1 MSDEKGVTE
10 NSPTPSALETAIA
23 STPEVTE
30 AVEQKAEEA
39 QTPTAEQGTPEP
51 EEQQEEGRIPY
62 SRFKEKVDE
71 ANWYKTQLEQ
81 RLNQPTQQPI
91 QQPTTNQYA
100 SMTPEEERFW
110 RAVDDRA
117 GKIADDKLRQI
128 TPVIEAGR
136 MELAQSKVFQF
147 RQSHPDIRPNSPEEM
162 EIAQRISSGYLPDDA
177 YWSIM
182 GPRGIRVAEEKGK
195 QQAKQQLEAKK
206 KANVEA
212 RTSVNATTV
221 VPTKKETFRQTAA
234 RLLDLADKG
243 QL

>member
-10 NSPTPSALETAIA
+10 NSPTPSALESAIA
-23 STPEVTE
+23 STPEVTAE
-30 AVEQKAEEA
+30 VEQKAEEA

-71 ANWYKTQLEQ
+71 ANWYKQQLEQ
-81 RLNQPTQQPI
+81 RLNQPQQPI
-91 QQPTTNQYA
+91 QQPTTNPYA

-117 GKIADDKLRQI
+117 GRIADEKLRQI

-136 MELAQSKVFQF
+136 MELAQSKVHQF
-147 RQSHPDIRPNSPEEM
+147 RQSHPDIKPNSPEEM

-177 YWSIM
+177 YWAVV
-182 GPRGIRVAEEKGK
+182 GPRGTKVAEEKGK
-195 QQAKQQLEAKK
+195 QIVKKQIEAKK
-206 KANVEA
+206 QANVESSA
-212 RTSVNATTV
+212 SVPKQAQ
-221 VPTKKETFRQTAA
+221 PTPKKSFREDFLERYTRAEEG
-234 RLLDLADKG
+234 KS
-243 QL
+243 

>member
-1 MSDEKGVTE
+1 MPETNDVTGTP
-10 NSPTPSALETAIA
+10 SVPSALESAIA
-23 STPEVTE
+23 SSPEVTE
-30 AVEQKAEEA
+30 AVEQKVEET
-39 QTPTAEQGTPEP
+39 QTPTAEKGIPEP

-71 ANWYKTQLEQ
+71 ANWYKQQLEQ
-81 RLNQPTQQPI
+81 RLNQPQQPI

-100 SMTPEEERFW
+100 NMTPEEERFW

-136 MELAQSKVFQF
+136 MELAQSKVYQF
-147 RQSHPDIRPNSPEEM
+147 RQSHPDIKPNSPEEM

-206 KANVEA
+206 KANVEV
-212 RTSVNATTV
+212 TSSVSAQAV
-221 VPTKKETFRQTAA
+221 SPKKETYKEEASRRLDELFRQGK
-234 RLLDLADKG
+234 L
-243 QL
+243 